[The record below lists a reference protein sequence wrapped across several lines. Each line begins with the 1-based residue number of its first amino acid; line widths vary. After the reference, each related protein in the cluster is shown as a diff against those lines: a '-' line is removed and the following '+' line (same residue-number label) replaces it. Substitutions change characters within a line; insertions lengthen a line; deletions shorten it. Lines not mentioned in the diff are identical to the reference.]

1 MVQKFKNQREA
12 SEAMAEAFKNIAV
25 EAVQARGRF
34 TVALTGGSSPLQLH
48 EILSSAPYTETVP
61 WDKTFV
67 FWGDERAVPFDDEQ
81 NNAKMGFETLLNH
94 VPVPASQI
102 YRMNG
107 EVPVEDAVEEY
118 EVLLRNHFKNADPQF
133 DLILLGM
140 GADGHTASIF
150 PGTEVVHEQSK
161 WVSSGFNA
169 EQKSKRITLTVPL
182 INKARHIF
190 FSVFGDG
197 KAKTLLNVH
206 LGEHDP
212 DTLPSQ
218 LIKPE
223 NGDLIWY
230 IDEAAGKFL
239 NTATK

>member
-1 MVQKFKNQREA
+1 MIKKFKNQREA
-12 SEAMAEAFKNIAV
+12 SEAMAEAFQAIA
-25 EAVQARGRF
+25 EKAVAERGRF
-34 TVALTGGSSPLQLH
+34 TLALTGGTSPLVLH
-48 EILSSAPYTETVP
+48 ELLSKSPYTETIP

-102 YRMNG
+102 FRMNS
-107 EVPVEDAVEEY
+107 ELPVEEAAEEY
-118 EVLLRNHFKNADPQF
+118 EVLLEKHFENTDPQF

-150 PGTEVVHEQSK
+150 PGTEAVHEDKK
-161 WVSSGFNA
+161 WVCPGYNA

-182 INKARHIF
+182 INKAKNIF

-197 KAKTLLNVH
+197 KAKTLLNVR

-212 DTLPSQ
+212 ETLPSQ

-223 NGDLIWY
+223 NGNLTWY

-239 NTATK
+239 KTTPE

>member
-1 MVQKFKNQREA
+1 MIKKFKNQREA
-12 SEAMAEAFKNIAV
+12 SEAMAEAFQTIAEQAV
-25 EAVQARGRF
+25 EKNGRF
-34 TVALTGGSSPLQLH
+34 TVALTGGSSPLILH
-48 EILSSAPYTETVP
+48 ELLSKPPYTESVP

-94 VPVPASQI
+94 IPVPATQI
-102 YRMNG
+102 FRINSELPAEMAA
-107 EVPVEDAVEEY
+107 EAY
-118 EVLLRNHFKNADPQF
+118 EAILKKHFKEDRRF

-150 PGTEVVHEQSK
+150 PGTAAVHEDK
-161 WVSSGFNA
+161 RWVCTGYNA

-182 INKARHIF
+182 INKAKNIF

-197 KAKTLLNVH
+197 KAKTLLNVRF
-206 LGEHDP
+206 GDYDP
-212 DTLPSQ
+212 DNFPSQ
-218 LIKPE
+218 LVKPE
-223 NGDLIWY
+223 DGNLTWY

-239 NTATK
+239 NTVSE

>member
-1 MVQKFKNQREA
+1 MIKKFKNQREA
-12 SEAMAEAFKNIAV
+12 SEAMAEAFRAIAEQAV
-25 EAVQARGRF
+25 EKNGRF
-34 TVALTGGSSPLQLH
+34 TVALTGGSSPLILH
-48 EILSSAPYTETVP
+48 ELLSKPPYTESVP

-94 VPVPASQI
+94 IPVPATQI
-102 YRMNG
+102 FRINSELPAEMAA
-107 EVPVEDAVEEY
+107 ETY
-118 EVLLRNHFKNADPQF
+118 EAILKKHFKEDPRF

-150 PGTEVVHEQSK
+150 PGTEAVHEDK
-161 WVSSGFNA
+161 RWVCTGYNA

-182 INKARHIF
+182 INKAKNIF

-197 KAKTLLNVH
+197 KAKTLLNVRF
-206 LGEHDP
+206 GDYDP
-212 DTLPSQ
+212 DNFPSQ
-218 LIKPE
+218 LVKPE
-223 NGDLIWY
+223 DGNLTWY

-239 NTATK
+239 NTVSE